1 MKDLNEGL
9 GRGSR
14 IPKDGNHSRHIAFLR
29 KNFSHANKGDTNK
42 RGSLCKILR
51 PKY

>member
-14 IPKDGNHSRHIAFLR
+14 IPKDGNHSRNIAFLR
-29 KNFSHANKGDTNK
+29 KNFKVMLIK
-42 RGSLCKILR
+42 VILIKEVHCA
-51 PKY
+51 KY